1 MRAADL
7 SSFSHRGIGSAA
19 LLSLGLLFTVWLVW
33 HEGARGIF
41 SILQQSSWLIWLL
54 LPAHALVIA
63 LDAMSWR
70 WLLASVPGRPALP
83 RLTWLALLRE
93 AVNGLLPV
101 ARVGGEFVGIRL
113 LARMGVSL
121 VQAAASV
128 VVEVSLTLLSQFLF
142 VLLGVVLLLD
152 RAGGVKL
159 LWEIFYAMLGALPVL
174 ALLFWLQGRVGLFHM
189 LHTVLGRVSGGRDF
203 SVLIGDPRQLDA
215 EILLIYRRR
224 WTLLWANFWQ
234 LAGLFAGAGEVWL
247 SFLLLHRPIPVSAAV
262 LLESLGQA
270 LRSVAFFMP
279 SALGV
284 QEGGFVLFGAVVGVG
299 PELALA
305 YSLLRRFR
313 ELALGLPLLISWYV
327 WEGQGLRKKMVRKT
341 RSQEEG
347 A

>member
-1 MRAADL
+1 M
-7 SSFSHRGIGSAA
+7 IG
-19 LLSLGLLFTVWLVW
+19 
-33 HEGARGIF
+33 
-41 SILQQSSWLIWLL
+41 
-54 LPAHALVIA
+54 

-70 WLLASVPGRPALP
+70 WLLASVPGRPALS

-128 VVEVSLTLLSQFLF
+128 VVEVSLTLLSQFF
-142 VLLGVVLLLD
+142 FAVLGFFLLLHWAVD
-152 RAGGVKL
+152 LQIRRDIFFAL
-159 LWEIFYAMLGALPVL
+159 LAVLPVL
-174 ALLFWLQGRVGLFHM
+174 ALLFWFQGRVGLFHM
-189 LHTVLGRVSGGRDF
+189 LHTMLGRVSGGRDF
-203 SVLIGDPRQLDA
+203 SVLIGEPRQLDA
-215 EILLIYRRR
+215 EILHIYRRR

-234 LAGLFAGAGEVWL
+234 LAGLFAGAGELWL
-247 SFLLLHRPIPVSAAV
+247 SFLLLQHPIPVSAAV

-279 SALGV
+279 AALGV
-284 QEGGFVLFGAVVGVG
+284 QEGGFVLFGAIIGVG

-313 ELALGLPLLISWYV
+313 ELALGIPLLLSWYL
-327 WEGQGLRKKMVRKT
+327 WEGQGLRKKWLGRQW
-341 RSQEEG
+341 SQEEG
-347 A
+347 V

>member
-7 SSFSHRGIGSAA
+7 SFFRYRGIGSAA
-19 LLSLGLLFTVWLVW
+19 LLSFGLLFTAWLVW
-33 HEGARGIF
+33 HEGAHGIVA
-41 SILQQSSWLIWLL
+41 ILRQSSWLIWLL
-54 LPAHALVIA
+54 LPAHALAIG
-63 LDAMSWR
+63 LDALSWR

-142 VLLGVVLLLD
+142 VLLGFVLLLD
-152 RAGGVKL
+152 WAGDLQLQREILYAL
-159 LWEIFYAMLGALPVL
+159 LAVMPVL
-174 ALLFWLQGRVGLFHM
+174 ALLFWLQGHFGLFHV
-189 LHTVLGRVSGGRDF
+189 LHALLRRVSGGRDF

-215 EILLIYRRR
+215 EVLQIYRRR
-224 WTLLWANFWQ
+224 WPLLWANFWQ
-234 LAGLFAGAGEVWL
+234 LAGLFAGAGELWL
-247 SFLLLHRPIPVSAAV
+247 SFLLLQHPISLSAAV

-279 SALGV
+279 AALGV
-284 QEGGFVLFGAVVGVG
+284 QEGGFIFFGAVVGVG

-313 ELALGLPLLISWYV
+313 ELALGLPLLMSWYV
-327 WEGQGLRKKMVRKT
+327 WEGQGLRRKWLG
-341 RSQEEG
+341 RQWSQEEG
-347 A
+347 V

>member
-1 MRAADL
+1 MRAANL

-19 LLSLGLLFTVWLVW
+19 LLSLGLLFSVWLVW

-41 SILQQSSWLIWLL
+41 SILQQSSWLVWLL
-54 LPAHALVIA
+54 LPAHALVIG

-70 WLLASVPGRPALP
+70 WLLASVPGRPALS

-128 VVEVSLTLLSQFLF
+128 VVEVSLTLLSQFF
-142 VLLGVVLLLD
+142 FAVLGFFLLLHWAVD
-152 RAGGVKL
+152 LQIRRDIFFAL
-159 LWEIFYAMLGALPVL
+159 LAVLPVL
-174 ALLFWLQGRVGLFHM
+174 ALLFWFQGRVGLFHM
-189 LHTVLGRVSGGRDF
+189 LHTMLGRVSGGRDF
-203 SVLIGDPRQLDA
+203 SVLIGEPRQLDA
-215 EILLIYRRR
+215 EILHIYRRR

-234 LAGLFAGAGEVWL
+234 LAGLFAGAGELWL
-247 SFLLLHRPIPVSAAV
+247 SFLLLQHPIPVSAAV

-279 SALGV
+279 AALGV
-284 QEGGFVLFGAVVGVG
+284 QEGGFVLFGAIIGVG

-313 ELALGLPLLISWYV
+313 ELALGIPLLLSWYL
-327 WEGQGLRKKMVRKT
+327 WEGQGLRKKWLGRQW
-341 RSQEEG
+341 SQEEG
-347 A
+347 V